1 MGAWMVYAVMVSAL
15 LGLAALS
22 VDALLRARGR
32 PCRWVWAL
40 ATAAALTVPVASLAR
55 SPAPPASITA
65 EAGDSAD
72 ASYVADGWLSRA
84 RTGADRLRS
93 LLAAAD
99 PYLLPA
105 WLGISAL
112 LTLALGGG
120 LLQLRARARGWPT
133 AHLDGTDV
141 LVSAEFGPAVLGVLR
156 SQVVV
161 PRWMLGLDADR
172 LRMAVWHEDEHRS
185 ARDPQLLFAGVVA
198 ILLTPWN
205 PVLWWQLRRLRA
217 AVELDCDARVLRRG
231 AHRALYGSLLLEV
244 GTSADRAPLPVPA
257 LSAPPSLLERRLIM
271 IGRRTS
277 KQGRL
282 ATGALSGAAVLALAI
297 ACDVA
302 PPTEPASADAGLEA
316 TLESTGAA
324 EATRQAVR
332 LNGADASPL
341 VYVDGVRL
349 RDESALH
356 DLNPDAIERIEVIKG
371 GAAEAL
377 FGPDGSDGVIQI
389 FLKREAERR
398 REPR

>member
-1 MGAWMVYAVMVSAL
+1 M
-15 LGLAALS
+15 
-22 VDALLRARGR
+22 
-32 PCRWVWAL
+32 
-40 ATAAALTVPVASLAR
+40 
-55 SPAPPASITA
+55 
-65 EAGDSAD
+65 
-72 ASYVADGWLSRA
+72 
-84 RTGADRLRS
+84 
-93 LLAAAD
+93 
-99 PYLLPA
+99 
-105 WLGISAL
+105 
-112 LTLALGGG
+112 
-120 LLQLRARARGWPT
+120 
-133 AHLDGTDV
+133 
-141 LVSAEFGPAVLGVLR
+141 
-156 SQVVV
+156 
-161 PRWMLGLDADR
+161 
-172 LRMAVWHEDEHRS
+172 
-185 ARDPQLLFAGVVA
+185 
-198 ILLTPWN
+198 
-205 PVLWWQLRRLRA
+205 
-217 AVELDCDARVLRRG
+217 
-231 AHRALYGSLLLEV
+231 
-244 GTSADRAPLPVPA
+244 
-257 LSAPPSLLERRLIM
+257 
-271 IGRRTS
+271 
-277 KQGRL
+277 L